1 MSYTSFDRFVAWLRF
16 RAAQPHI
23 RPQTQVCD
31 IGCGLEAAFLGRL
44 RGHIR
49 YGVGLDYQVAVGRE
63 PGTPFVLANITQS
76 LPVQSEQFDHAV
88 MLAVF
93 EHLRQPEQVLREIN
107 RILRP
112 GGSLV
117 LTWPSA
123 AIDPLL
129 DVLHRVRIVSDE
141 MESGEHQ
148 PRISVPDLIAML
160 RRAGF
165 VRFEH
170 RRFEFGLNNLMVA
183 HKGDS

>member
-16 RAAQPHI
+16 RAARPHI
-23 RPQTQVCD
+23 RPQTRICD

-49 YGVGLDYQVAVGRE
+49 YGVGLDYQPATARQ
-63 PGTPFVLANITQS
+63 PGTPFVLADITMP
-76 LPVQSEQFDHAV
+76 LPLQPGRFDHAV
-88 MLAVF
+88 MLAVL
-93 EHLRQPEQVLREIN
+93 EHLKQPEAVLREIN

-112 GGSLV
+112 SGSLV

-129 DVLHRVRIVSDE
+129 DILHHVRIVSDE

-148 PRISVPDLIAML
+148 PRISVGELTAML
-160 RRAGF
+160 QRAGF

-170 RRFEFGLNNLMVA
+170 RRFEFGLNNLLVA
-183 HKGDS
+183 YKGDS